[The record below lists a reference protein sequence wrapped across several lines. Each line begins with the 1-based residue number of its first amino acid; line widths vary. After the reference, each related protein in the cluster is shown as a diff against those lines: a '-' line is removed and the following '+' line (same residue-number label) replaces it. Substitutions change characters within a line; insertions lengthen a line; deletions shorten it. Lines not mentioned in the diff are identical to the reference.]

1 MEFWDTYKSYYN
13 KKCWICWHLEI
24 NVAIGYIL
32 MVITYTEIK
41 YTPYLITVQLGSHKV
56 WWLICFRN
64 LCAVMQIVTHYN
76 N

>member
-41 YTPYLITVQLGSHKV
+41 YTPYLITVQLGSHIKCDDWFV
-56 WWLICFRN
+56 SETS
-64 LCAVMQIVTHYN
+64 VP
-76 N
+76 